1 MSRNHIYPREAVGT
15 VQVAIGEA
23 KDRFS
28 VAGASS
34 CPHPL
39 PKRCEVWLV
48 ERWRQARVSAA
59 VQESA
64 VVSRWPMGSDSFRR
78 CTIAAAPTAGAIS
91 GSRRCVGAIENAVA
105 AAVVAVA
112 VDAVTMIVVATAA
125 LVGFCGSYEVIHRRL
140 RVTVRVPA
148 RSFVTASLGMGQKEM
163 RCAVPVQ
170 CR

>member
-1 MSRNHIYPREAVGT
+1 VSRNHIYPREAVGT

-78 CTIAAAPTAGAIS
+78 CTIAAAAAAAA
-91 GSRRCVGAIENAVA
+91 GAIENAVA
-105 AAVVAVA
+105 AAVVVVA

>member
-78 CTIAAAPTAGAIS
+78 CTIAAAPTAAAA
-91 GSRRCVGAIENAVA
+91 VGAIENAVA

>member
-78 CTIAAAPTAGAIS
+78 CTIAAAPTAGAI
-91 GSRRCVGAIENAVA
+91 ENAVA
-105 AAVVAVA
+105 VAVVAVA

>member
-1 MSRNHIYPREAVGT
+1 
-15 VQVAIGEA
+15 
-23 KDRFS
+23 
-28 VAGASS
+28 
-34 CPHPL
+34 
-39 PKRCEVWLV
+39 
-48 ERWRQARVSAA
+48 
-59 VQESA
+59 
-64 VVSRWPMGSDSFRR
+64 MGSDSFRR
-78 CTIAAAPTAGAIS
+78 CTIAAAPTAAAA
-91 GSRRCVGAIENAVA
+91 VGAIENAVA

>member
-91 GSRRCVGAIENAVA
+91 SVSIAAAVA

>member
-1 MSRNHIYPREAVGT
+1 
-15 VQVAIGEA
+15 
-23 KDRFS
+23 
-28 VAGASS
+28 
-34 CPHPL
+34 
-39 PKRCEVWLV
+39 
-48 ERWRQARVSAA
+48 
-59 VQESA
+59 
-64 VVSRWPMGSDSFRR
+64 MGSDSFRR

-91 GSRRCVGAIENAVA
+91 SVSIAAAVA

>member
-1 MSRNHIYPREAVGT
+1 M
-15 VQVAIGEA
+15 AIGEA

-78 CTIAAAPTAGAIS
+78 CTIAAAPTA
-91 GSRRCVGAIENAVA
+91 GAIENAVA

>member
-78 CTIAAAPTAGAIS
+78 CTIAAAPTAAAAA
-91 GSRRCVGAIENAVA
+91 VGAIENAVA

>member
-1 MSRNHIYPREAVGT
+1 VSRNHIYPREAVGT

-78 CTIAAAPTAGAIS
+78 CTIAAAAVVAVA
-91 GSRRCVGAIENAVA
+91 VGAIENAVA

>member
-1 MSRNHIYPREAVGT
+1 
-15 VQVAIGEA
+15 VAIGEA

-78 CTIAAAPTAGAIS
+78 CTIATAAPTAAAA
-91 GSRRCVGAIENAVA
+91 VGAIENAVA

>member
-1 MSRNHIYPREAVGT
+1 M
-15 VQVAIGEA
+15 AIGEA

-91 GSRRCVGAIENAVA
+91 SVSIAAA

>member
-1 MSRNHIYPREAVGT
+1 VSRNHIYPREAVGT

-78 CTIAAAPTAGAIS
+78 CTIAAAPTAAAGAIS
-91 GSRRCVGAIENAVA
+91 SVSIASAAAAVA
-105 AAVVAVA
+105 AVAA

>member
-78 CTIAAAPTAGAIS
+78 CTIAAAPTAGAI
-91 GSRRCVGAIENAVA
+91 ENAVA